1 MSGGI
6 QAFDEQAVS
15 GRSRLDQV
23 ATLLTSPAMCPDAEE
38 MLVIAVRPDLD
49 NRRVI
54 ASAGYSAVRA
64 SISVSIAA
72 GNQRAWATAQGDSIV
87 DVPAASLPEI
97 IRAAIQPSGV
107 QTIRVAAVEANGTRD
122 VLVMWLTRSVSFS
135 AEAIARHATVMQNLS
150 DAAARDRADALAQA
164 LVEQQARAAQKA
176 AEPQER
182 EYSVGDPLATMP
194 TRREFDDALAQVSS
208 DETGLVVVGI
218 DNIDAIAVEQGS
230 KAADA
235 VRRAVAARISASI
248 RRNDVVALVGDNA
261 FAVLLVDVDRRAA
274 FEISKR
280 LRADSSESVEVDGQ
294 AVAVSIS
301 VGLSHEVGLVDAVEL
316 FASAESAMADAQ
328 GAGGARMLVAC

>member
-1 MSGGI
+1 MSGAI
-6 QAFDEQAVS
+6 QAFDEQAVG

-72 GNQRAWATAQGDSIV
+72 GNQRAWATAEGDSIV
-87 DVPAASLPEI
+87 DVPVVSLPEI

-107 QTIRVAAVEANGTRD
+107 QTVRVAAVEANGARD
-122 VLVMWLTRSVSFS
+122 VLVMWLTRSASFS
-135 AEAIARHATVMQNLS
+135 AEASARHATVMQNLS
-150 DAAARDRADALAQA
+150 DAAARDRADALAQS
-164 LVEQQARAAQKA
+164 LVEQQARAEQKA

-182 EYSVGDPLATMP
+182 EQPAGDPLATMP
-194 TRREFDDALAQVSS
+194 TRREFDDALAHVSS
-208 DETGLVVVGI
+208 DETGLVVLGI
-218 DNIDAIAVEQGS
+218 DNIDAITVERGS
-230 KAADA
+230 EAADA

-248 RRNDVVALVGDNA
+248 RKIDVVALVGDNA
-261 FAVLLVDVDRRAA
+261 FAVLLVDVDRRSA

-294 AVAVSIS
+294 AVEVSIS

-316 FASAESAMADAQ
+316 FASAESAMEDAQ
-328 GAGGARMLVAC
+328 DAGGARMLVAC

>member
-164 LVEQQARAAQKA
+164 LVEQQARDAQKA
-176 AEPQER
+176 AEPQQR
-182 EYSVGDPLATMP
+182 EQSVGDPLATMP

-230 KAADA
+230 EAADA

-280 LRADSSESVEVDGQ
+280 LRADSSESVEVDGE

>member
-1 MSGGI
+1 
-6 QAFDEQAVS
+6 
-15 GRSRLDQV
+15 
-23 ATLLTSPAMCPDAEE
+23 
-38 MLVIAVRPDLD
+38 
-49 NRRVI
+49 
-54 ASAGYSAVRA
+54 VRA

-72 GNQRAWATAQGDSIV
+72 GNQRAWSTAQGDSIV
-87 DVPAASLPEI
+87 DVPVASLPEI

-107 QTIRVAAVEANGTRD
+107 QTIRVAAVESNGARD

-164 LVEQQARAAQKA
+164 LVEQQARAEQKA

-182 EYSVGDPLATMP
+182 EQSVGDLLATMP
-194 TRREFDDALAQVSS
+194 TRREFDDALAHVSS

-218 DNIDAIAVEQGS
+218 DNIDAITVERGS
-230 KAADA
+230 EAADA

-248 RRNDVVALVGDNA
+248 RRNDVVALIGDNA

>member
-23 ATLLTSPAMCPDAEE
+23 ATLLTSPAMCPDVEE

-87 DVPAASLPEI
+87 DVPVASLPEI

-107 QTIRVAAVEANGTRD
+107 QTIRVAAVEANGARD

-135 AEAIARHATVMQNLS
+135 AEAIARHATVMQNLTA
-150 DAAARDRADALAQA
+150 AAARDRADALAQA
-164 LVEQQARAAQKA
+164 LVEEQARAEQKA

-182 EYSVGDPLATMP
+182 EQSVGDPLATMP
-194 TRREFDDALAQVSS
+194 TRREFDDALAHVSS

-218 DNIDAIAVEQGS
+218 DNIDAITVERGS
-230 KAADA
+230 EAADA

-248 RRNDVVALVGDNA
+248 RRNDVVALIGDNV